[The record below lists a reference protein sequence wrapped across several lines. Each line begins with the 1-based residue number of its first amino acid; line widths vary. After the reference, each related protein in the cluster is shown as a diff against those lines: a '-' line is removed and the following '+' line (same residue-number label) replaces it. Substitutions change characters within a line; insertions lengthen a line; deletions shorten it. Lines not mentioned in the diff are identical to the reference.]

1 MSAIKKAW
9 PWLLLSICV
18 IAIDQFSKLYLNTHL
33 TLGQPVEV
41 LPFFNLTLA
50 YNPGAAF
57 SFLGEQTGWQIWLFT
72 SISLAI
78 SIILI
83 AWLLKTPRKDALLAC
98 SLSLIL
104 GGAVG
109 NLIDRVLYGYVI
121 DFADFHIGSWHFAT
135 FNIADSAVCIGA
147 GLLIVHLIFFSKK

>member
-1 MSAIKKAW
+1 MNTVKNAW
-9 PWLLLSICV
+9 PWLLLSVIV
-18 IAIDQFSKLYLNTHL
+18 IAIDQLSKLYLNAHL

-50 YNPGAAF
+50 YNTGAAF
-57 SFLGEQTGWQIWLFT
+57 SFLGEQAGWQIWVFA
-72 SISLAI
+72 SISLVV
-78 SIILI
+78 SIILMV
-83 AWLLKTPRKDALLAC
+83 WLLKTPRSEALLAC

-109 NLIDRVLYGYVI
+109 NSIDRVLYGYVI

-135 FNIADSAVCIGA
+135 FNVADSAVCIGA
-147 GLLIVHLIFFSKK
+147 GLLIIHLVFFSKK